1 MSDQWGVPQPPKAG
15 YVAEPFGAAYAGA
28 PYGGTGLWRTN
39 GIALVGAILSV
50 LPPIGLVLSVIGL
63 GKARTLGGAGH
74 TTAIVGIVLSLV
86 FAGGYGFGFYE
97 LAGSTGANP
106 ACSSMLA
113 AESSLSVDESGL
125 TAGDSTSGGGGGSG
139 RAVLSTTVA
148 QLRVLKVEL
157 DRDVVRATHADVRGR
172 IRAVD
177 VDLGQMIADAEAV
190 QSGDDAALS
199 GLETAAGRLQADAAA
214 VDRLC
219 GDVGGQQGE

>member
-1 MSDQWGVPQPPKAG
+1 M
-15 YVAEPFGAAYAGA
+15 AEPFGAAYAGA

-97 LAGSTGANP
+97 LASSTGVDP

-125 TAGDSTSGGGGGSG
+125 TAGDSTSGSGGSSG